1 MKDGGVLMLEVI
13 HAVTGGGVGM
23 TLIWALIKRPQALA
37 TILALLVAP
46 FPGER
51 TYGRYKEMAGLPS
64 TEESPTKETPQ
75 KKAKRGK

>member
-1 MKDGGVLMLEVI
+1 MLEVI

-64 TEESPTKETPQ
+64 TEESPTKETRQ